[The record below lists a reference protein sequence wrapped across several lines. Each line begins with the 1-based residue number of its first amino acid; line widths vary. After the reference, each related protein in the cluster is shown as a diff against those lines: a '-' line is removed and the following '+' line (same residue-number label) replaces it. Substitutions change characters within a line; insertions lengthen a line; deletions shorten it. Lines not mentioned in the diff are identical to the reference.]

1 MKITGFL
8 KTAIAVLLV
17 SAAAGCAWIGPDY
30 SRPDT
35 KADIPGHYLAGKK
48 AETAEYVPQH
58 GWWKKFGDP
67 QLNRVVAAVVENN
80 PDITQA
86 AAGVME
92 ARAAMHQ
99 TGADRFP
106 SLNLNAQASRQW
118 QTATDPLTGDEET
131 VETDTFSLTLPAS
144 FELDLWGRLARASQA
159 ARADLL
165 AAEENRRTVVQ
176 SMIAETVNLYLQI
189 RFMEK
194 QIDITR
200 DLVASY
206 KQNLDLVEGRY
217 RRGITSVLDVHQ
229 ARRALARAEAELPS
243 LVESRGKAL
252 HSLSILQGKYPETG
266 GQAIKEKQ
274 ELKMPPPVPAGL
286 PSELLE
292 RRPDI
297 RSAEASL
304 KAACAR
310 IGVARAN
317 RFPRISLTG
326 SLGYTS
332 NELDTLFD
340 PVNELW
346 RIAAEGLQPVFDA
359 GKRAAAERAARA
371 RYKKQAASYAKT
383 VLKAFSEVEG
393 ALLARRQLL
402 ERHNRL
408 MRLVSESEATLDAAR
423 SRYQRGLTAY
433 LNVLDARQ
441 SLHQAKLDLVKGQH
455 ALYSNRVK
463 LHRALG
469 GGWDQTD

>member
-1 MKITGFL
+1 MKITGFARASI
-8 KTAIAVLLV
+8 AILFVFAT
-17 SAAAGCAWIGPDY
+17 AGCAWIGPDY

-35 KADIPGHYLAGKK
+35 GADIPGHYLADKK

-106 SLNLNAQASRQW
+106 SLNLEAQASRRW
-118 QTATDPLTGDEET
+118 QTATDPLGDEET

-189 RFMEK
+189 RFLEK

-200 DLVASY
+200 NLVASY

-217 RRGITSVLDVHQ
+217 RRGITPVLDVHQ

-252 HSLSILQGKYPETG
+252 HSLSILQRKYPETG
-266 GQAIKEKQ
+266 GPGSKDKPGF
-274 ELKMPPPVPAGL
+274 KMPPPVPAGL

-317 RFPRISLTG
+317 RFPQISLTG
-326 SLGYTS
+326 SFGYTS

-340 PVNELW
+340 PLNELW
-346 RIAAEGLQPVFDA
+346 KIAARGLQPVFDA
-359 GKRAAAERAARA
+359 GKRAAAEQAARA
-371 RYKKQAASYAKT
+371 RYKKQVASYAKT
-383 VLKAFSEVEG
+383 VLKAFSEVED
-393 ALLARRQLL
+393 ALLARQQLIK
-402 ERHNRL
+402 RHSRL
-408 MRLVSESEATLDAAR
+408 MRLVSESEATLDTAR
-423 SRYQRGLTAY
+423 DRYQRGLATY

-441 SLHQAKLDLVKGQH
+441 SLHQAEIDLVNGQH